1 MGSCRPFEWKAS
13 RFPDQEG
20 GRHQFARSKVAAR
33 RAAIELKTLLL
44 FVLNL
49 FAQPVY
55 IDQLSPD
62 APIDDRV
69 LITPV

>member
-1 MGSCRPFEWKAS
+1 
-13 RFPDQEG
+13 
-20 GRHQFARSKVAAR
+20 
-33 RAAIELKTLLL
+33 L
-44 FVLNL
+44 FVLNF
-49 FAQPVY
+49 FAPPIY